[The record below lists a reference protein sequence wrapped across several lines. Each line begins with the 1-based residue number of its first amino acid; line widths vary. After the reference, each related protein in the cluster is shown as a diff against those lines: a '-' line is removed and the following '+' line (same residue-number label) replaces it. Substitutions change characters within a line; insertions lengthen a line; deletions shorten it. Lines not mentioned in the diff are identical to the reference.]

1 MLDNRDADQS
11 YRLATTIRTKQKD
24 SATVDTLHLLRSYR
38 HDKILSV
45 EPPCGPV
52 NYGEP
57 EPLEIWKVARAAT
70 AAPFYFKEVIIDE
83 DKKTKE
89 KLSYSDGGFGHTNNP
104 TSVGI
109 YELHDLYSQDGERAK
124 LGAIVS
130 IGTSRADN
138 MPSGK
143 GIFKRV
149 RKAFTNATDPQHVAC
164 QVAYYHPTHYWRLN
178 DSRQGLNIELDEWK
192 PGRSSDNPGHKTLAK
207 IRNAFREWAQDR
219 DNAEMIRNCAYDL
232 VRRRRVRALDRSKWE
247 RYAIAAEF
255 QCKYPQ
261 CNTVHELRHRFEAHF
276 RDEHEQVPDAH
287 LHRQP
292 KETRWAYASP

>member
-89 KLSYSDGGFGHTNNP
+89 KLS
-104 TSVGI
+104 
-109 YELHDLYSQDGERAK
+109 
-124 LGAIVS
+124 
-130 IGTSRADN
+130 
-138 MPSGK
+138 
-143 GIFKRV
+143 
-149 RKAFTNATDPQHVAC
+149 
-164 QVAYYHPTHYWRLN
+164 
-178 DSRQGLNIELDEWK
+178 
-192 PGRSSDNPGHKTLAK
+192 
-207 IRNAFREWAQDR
+207 
-219 DNAEMIRNCAYDL
+219 
-232 VRRRRVRALDRSKWE
+232 
-247 RYAIAAEF
+247 
-255 QCKYPQ
+255 
-261 CNTVHELRHRFEAHF
+261 
-276 RDEHEQVPDAH
+276 
-287 LHRQP
+287 
-292 KETRWAYASP
+292 